1 MTENFICYFK
11 VAHFERLQ
19 NSLETPSRFYENQP
33 HGICRHLSEK
43 ASKGK
48 FLGPDKLQN
57 HTNEGKGKEK
67 KKGQEEKRAMV
78 ALSVFIMF
86 LAEKN
91 LLDTKCPFGG
101 GNVFKK
107 YG

>member
-1 MTENFICYFK
+1 M
-11 VAHFERLQ
+11 AHFERWQ

-57 HTNEGKGKEK
+57 HANEGKGKEK
-67 KKGQEEKRAMV
+67 KKGEEEKRAMV
-78 ALSVFIMF
+78 ALSVFIMAT

-91 LLDTKCPFGG
+91 LLDTKGPFGG